1 MAGTKTFILNLL
13 ASTCLLAQ
21 TDYFPLQTGNQWIY
35 QGTDSAYT
43 VEVGPAQ
50 AFGSNS
56 YFLVTGLPSTPQV
69 LLRKDEAGRILM
81 YDSTAKQ
88 EKVWLDPTADRAAT
102 GVDSCN
108 AESVIESR
116 EAKYSGP
123 IGDFVTALAVKYT
136 FGGCADAGL
145 ESDVYL
151 PSVGLVQRK
160 WQTIAGTR
168 QFDLVYAKL
177 GETTFIRGSEVS
189 FTLAINRASF
199 QPATRWFN
207 STPLIARMTLNNSTD
222 ETLEAVFNSGQ
233 TYDLVI
239 RNDKG
244 ESVYRWS
251 ATRTFPAV
259 VRQEKFPRG
268 EKTWVEQ
275 IPLTTSDGSA
285 LPAGR
290 YSLEAFLTT
299 DHPKPY
305 GATVNFQILPEK

>member
-1 MAGTKTFILNLL
+1 M

-35 QGTDSAYT
+35 QGANGTYT
-43 VEVGPAQ
+43 VEVGPEQLMGDRA
-50 AFGSNS
+50 GGMN
-56 YFLVTGLPSTPQV
+56 YFIVKGLPSTPEV
-69 LLRKDEAGRILM
+69 YLRKDDAGRILM
-81 YDSTAKQ
+81 YDVNTQKP
-88 EKVWLDPTADRAAT
+88 KVWLDPTVDRAAT
-102 GVDSCN
+102 GVDPCN

-123 IGDFVTALAVKYT
+123 IGEFVTGLAVKYT

-145 ESDVYL
+145 DGDVYL

-160 WQTIAGTR
+160 WQTIAGTQ
-168 QFDLVYAKL
+168 QFDLIYAKL
-177 GETTFIRGSEVS
+177 GETTFIRGAEVS
-189 FTLAINRASF
+189 FTLAINRASYS
-199 QPATRWFN
+199 PSTRWFN

-222 ETLEAVFNSGQ
+222 ETLDAVFSSGQ

-244 ESVYRWS
+244 ETVYTWS

-268 EKTWVEQ
+268 EKTWVEV
-275 IPLTTSDGSA
+275 IPLTTNDGTA

-290 YSLEAFLTT
+290 YSLEAYLTT

-305 GATVNFQILPEK
+305 GATVNFQILAPQ